1 MRKNFLWM
9 IAATLTCTLAAGS
22 LIACSGDS
30 GDDGGVKPE
39 PQPEAKTEVTMMY
52 YLKVSSD
59 VLQVADV
66 EVNYVDQTGAKKKE
80 ALTSAEWKKTFS
92 ANALPLTEGLWAK
105 ITPKASIAEGS
116 YQLNLTTAA
125 GYEAKLPTGKTIA
138 DAFGSSANTT
148 PSTAKT
154 ADNVA
159 TWCAQS
165 TAIAFTVGAEGYA
178 KTTTVDF
185 GGNSNGCTDTSSLMP
200 ECYTFS
206 GLFNFS
212 SSNCNEETNNEKAGT
227 LNDYDVNNDRQW

>member
-1 MRKNFLWM
+1 MRKKLLWVLV
-9 IAATLTCTLAAGS
+9 ILICGLTTAILTG
-22 LIACSGDS
+22 CSGDS
-30 GDDGGVKPE
+30 SDDGGVKPE

-138 DAFGSSANTT
+138 DAFGSSASTT

-185 GGNSNGCTDTSSLMP
+185 GGNTYTDTSSLMP
-200 ECYTFS
+200 ECFTLS
-206 GLFNFS
+206 SIFNFNS
-212 SSNCNEETNNEKAGT
+212 YNCNEETNNEKAGT
-227 LNDYDVNNDRQW
+227 LNDYDVNDNRLWW

>member
-1 MRKNFLWM
+1 MRKKLLWVLV
-9 IAATLTCTLAAGS
+9 ILICGLATAILTG
-22 LIACSGDS
+22 CSS
-30 GDDGGVKPE
+30 DDGGVKPE
-39 PQPEAKTEVTMMY
+39 HQPEAKTEVTMMY

-138 DAFGSSANTT
+138 DAFGSSASTT

-185 GGNSNGCTDTSSLMP
+185 GGNSHIDTSSLMP
-200 ECYTFS
+200 ECFTLS
-206 GLFNFS
+206 SIFNFS

-227 LNDYDVNNDRQW
+227 LNDYDVNDHRQW

>member
-1 MRKNFLWM
+1 
-9 IAATLTCTLAAGS
+9 
-22 LIACSGDS
+22 
-30 GDDGGVKPE
+30 
-39 PQPEAKTEVTMMY
+39 MMY

-105 ITPKASIAEGS
+105 ITPQASIAEGS

-138 DAFGSSANTT
+138 DAFGSSASTK

-185 GGNSNGCTDTSSLMP
+185 GGNSHTDTSSLFP

-206 GLFNFS
+206 SLFNFS
-212 SSNCNEETNNEKAGT
+212 SYNCNEETNNEKAGT
-227 LNDYDVNNDRQW
+227 LNDYDVNDNRLWW

>member
-1 MRKNFLWM
+1 MRKKLLWVLV
-9 IAATLTCTLAAGS
+9 ILTCGLATAILTG
-22 LIACSGDS
+22 CSS
-30 GDDGGVKPE
+30 DDDKA
-39 PQPEAKTEVTMMY
+39 EAKTEVTMMY
-52 YLKVSSD
+52 YLKVSDD
-59 VLQVADV
+59 VLKVADV

-138 DAFGSSANTT
+138 DAFGSRASTT

-178 KTTTVDF
+178 KTATVDF
-185 GGNSNGCTDTSSLMP
+185 GGNSHIDTSSLMP
-200 ECYTFS
+200 ECFTLS
-206 GLFNFS
+206 SIFNFS

-227 LNDYDVNNDRQW
+227 LNDYDVNDDRQW

>member
-1 MRKNFLWM
+1 MRKNFLWI
-9 IAATLTCTLAAGS
+9 IATTLTCTLAAGS

-52 YLKVSSD
+52 YLKVSND

-138 DAFGSSANTT
+138 DAFGSSASTT

-178 KTTTVDF
+178 KTATVDF
-185 GGNSNGCTDTSSLMP
+185 GGNSKGCHDTSSLVP
-200 ECYTFS
+200 ECMTLS
-206 GLFNFS
+206 GIFNFS
-212 SSNCNEETNNEKAGT
+212 SSNCNEGTNNEKAGT
-227 LNDYDVNNDRQW
+227 LNDYDVNDFRQW

>member
-1 MRKNFLWM
+1 
-9 IAATLTCTLAAGS
+9 
-22 LIACSGDS
+22 
-30 GDDGGVKPE
+30 
-39 PQPEAKTEVTMMY
+39 MY

-138 DAFGSSANTT
+138 DAFGSSASKT

-165 TAIAFTVGAEGYA
+165 TAIAFTVGVEGYA
-178 KTTTVDF
+178 KTATVDF
-185 GGNSNGCTDTSSLMP
+185 GGNSHIDTSSLLP
-200 ECYTFS
+200 ECFTLS
-206 GLFNFS
+206 SIFNFS
-212 SSNCNEETNNEKAGT
+212 SANCNEETNNEKAGT
-227 LNDYDVNNDRQW
+227 LNDYDVNDHRQW

>member
-1 MRKNFLWM
+1 MRKKFLWM
-9 IAATLTCTLAAGS
+9 IATTLTCALAAGS

-138 DAFGSSANTT
+138 DAFGSSASTT

-178 KTTTVDF
+178 KTATVDF
-185 GGNSNGCTDTSSLMP
+185 GGNSHIDTSSLMP
-200 ECYTFS
+200 ECFTLS
-206 GLFNFS
+206 SIFNFS

-227 LNDYDVNNDRQW
+227 LNDYDVNDNRLWW

>member
-1 MRKNFLWM
+1 M
-9 IAATLTCTLAAGS
+9 IATTLTCTLAAGS
-22 LIACSGDS
+22 LIACSDDS

-185 GGNSNGCTDTSSLMP
+185 GGNSNGCINTSSLMP

>member
-185 GGNSNGCTDTSSLMP
+185 GGNSNGCINTSSLMP

>member
-1 MRKNFLWM
+1 M

-185 GGNSNGCTDTSSLMP
+185 GGNSNGCINTSSLMP

>member
-9 IAATLTCTLAAGS
+9 IATTLTCALAAGS

-30 GDDGGVKPE
+30 DDDGGVKPE

-138 DAFGSSANTT
+138 DAFGSSASTT

-178 KTTTVDF
+178 KTATVDF
-185 GGNSNGCTDTSSLMP
+185 GGNGCTDTSSLFP
-200 ECYTFS
+200 ECFTLS
-206 GLFNFS
+206 SIFNFS
-212 SSNCNEETNNEKAGT
+212 SYNCNEETNNEKAGT
-227 LNDYDVNNDRQW
+227 LNDYDVNDNRLWW

>member
-1 MRKNFLWM
+1 MRKKLLWVLV
-9 IAATLTCTLAAGS
+9 ILICGLATAILTG
-22 LIACSGDS
+22 CSS
-30 GDDGGVKPE
+30 DDGGVKPE

-138 DAFGSSANTT
+138 DAFGSSASTT

-185 GGNSNGCTDTSSLMP
+185 GGNTYTDTSSLMP
-200 ECYTFS
+200 ECFTLS
-206 GLFNFS
+206 SIFNFS
-212 SSNCNEETNNEKAGT
+212 SYNCNEETNNEKAGT
-227 LNDYDVNNDRQW
+227 LNDYDVNDNRLWW